1 MASTRLATFAPN
13 EVTIVITQESTGFS
27 HVLSGFAD
35 NQIVTIDRNS
45 DTFSMYKGADD
56 TPTRI
61 YNSDTGL
68 VVTVSLTQTS
78 NSNDILSQLY
88 LNDKATRDGLFSVL
102 ISDNSGRSRYFA
114 EEAYIGVVPNAQYGS
129 DMQTREWVIHA
140 PRSDVFMGG
149 NAKFTPEDAS
159 AMEKLGATVATQWLP

>member
-13 EVTIVITQESTGFS
+13 EVTIIITQESTGFS
-27 HVLSGFAD
+27 HSLSGFAE
-35 NQIVTIDRNS
+35 NNIVTIDRNS
-45 DTFSMYKGADD
+45 ETFAMYKGADD

-68 VVTVSLTQTS
+68 KVTVHLTQTS

-88 LNDKATRDGLFSVL
+88 INDKNTRDGLFSIL

-114 EEAYIGVVPNAQYGS
+114 EEAYIGVVPNAAYGS
-129 DMQTREWVIHA
+129 DMQSREWVIHA
-140 PRSDVFMGG
+140 PRSDVYMGG
-149 NAKFTPEDAS
+149 NAKFTPDDAN
-159 AMEKLGATVATQWLP
+159 ALEKLGATVADKWLP